1 MKKGKLFIGPAES
14 GKTREARRIASELN
28 HEKVT
33 LISLHTIT
41 KKYVGNFFFSGCN
54 KETELL
60 ILDDWFDLKLLDM
73 MIRILEGFTVHKQGL
88 HPFVINPN
96 IILIADSRLTVED
109 FPVSITRYF
118 DIVEFPITPT
128 A

>member
-28 HEKVT
+28 HENVT
-33 LISLHTIT
+33 LITLRSV
-41 KKYVGNFFFSGCN
+41 KRKYVGNFFFSGCT
-54 KETELL
+54 KETQLL
-60 ILDDWFDLKLLDM
+60 ILDDWFDLKLLSM
-73 MIRILEGFTVHKQGL
+73 MIGILEGIMVEKQGL
-88 HPFVINPN
+88 YPFEINPD
-96 IILIADSRLTVED
+96 IILIADSRLTLED

-118 DIVEFPITPT
+118 DIVTFPLTPT